1 MIQSSVICW
10 HFNIFMKPLQLYFWG
25 LQVDKKCKVIPSK
38 SNYGQKIDTYLLKY
52 KLITSW
58 RYDDK

>member
-1 MIQSSVICW
+1 
-10 HFNIFMKPLQLYFWG
+10 MKPLQLYFWG